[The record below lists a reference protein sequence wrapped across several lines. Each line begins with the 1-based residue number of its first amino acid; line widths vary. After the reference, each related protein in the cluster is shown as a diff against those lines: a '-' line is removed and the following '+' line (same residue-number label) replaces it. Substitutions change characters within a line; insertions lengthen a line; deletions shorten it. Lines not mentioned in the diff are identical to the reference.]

1 MYCVKYV
8 SDRERYVVYFAA
20 ATQFPRP
27 LPDAEERPG
36 GLDAR
41 RVASP
46 HKKLEGTVEGGF
58 VR

>member
-1 MYCVKYV
+1 MPIAYP
-8 SDRERYVVYFAA
+8 FTA

-46 HKKLEGTVEGGF
+46 HEKLEGAVEGGF